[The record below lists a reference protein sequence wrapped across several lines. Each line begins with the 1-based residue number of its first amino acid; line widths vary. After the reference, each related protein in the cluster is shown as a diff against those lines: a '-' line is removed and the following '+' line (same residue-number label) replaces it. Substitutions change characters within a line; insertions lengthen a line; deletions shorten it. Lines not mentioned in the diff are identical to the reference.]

1 MLEFVGTN
9 CFYRQ
14 YLQCLSVIIYV
25 IHLLEAEYSILPPSP
40 CGALCS
46 FYTDF
51 WTLFQ
56 WRIWLLLTI
65 KINCS
70 RQIFFKYPLQRYWGC
85 RHNQGF
91 LNSEEKNGKSI
102 SEKLLILNNFYTQ
115 NILHSV
121 VWKLQNMLQKLGQL
135 FSGWPQQAQ
144 QYHIGGDC
152 LSPLIPAINVMV
164 TFNEVQIPLS
174 QSLSQGY
181 PVNSSSCV
189 LFCILA
195 ISVFFKLSQLPMW
208 PLLHL
213 MYWFCD

>member
-1 MLEFVGTN
+1 M
-9 CFYRQ
+9 
-14 YLQCLSVIIYV
+14 
-25 IHLLEAEYSILPPSP
+25 LEAEYSILPPSP

-70 RQIFFKYPLQRYWGC
+70 RQIFFKYRLQRYWGC

-102 SEKLLILNNFYTQ
+102 SEKLFILNNFYTQ
-115 NILHSV
+115 NFLHSV
-121 VWKLQNMLQKLGQL
+121 VWKLQNMLQKLGPL

-144 QYHIGGDC
+144 IISYWWRLPVPINTCHQCHGHIQWSSNSPESKSESR
-152 LSPLIPAINVMV
+152 LSCEQLIVCPILYLGY
-164 TFNEVQIPLS
+164 I
-174 QSLSQGY
+174 SL
-181 PVNSSSCV
+181 
-189 LFCILA
+189 F
-195 ISVFFKLSQLPMW
+195 
-208 PLLHL
+208 
-213 MYWFCD
+213 